1 MKTIK
6 AEKGEREELE
16 EGLVLLEDE
25 SVILRVRGRSP
36 EEEDQE
42 EANLSLVS
50 RARQRSTSCSRARPP
65 FCRSLFEKE
74 KRWSV
79 ETKNN
84 STASGCRF
92 SRANPAGVLDM
103 CQKQCTER
111 GFQFMNLGE

>member
-1 MKTIK
+1 MKTG
-6 AEKGEREELE
+6 EKGEREELE

-25 SVILRVRGRSP
+25 SVFLRVRGRSP

-74 KRWSV
+74 KGGVSKRKTTPPLQVAGFEEPTQQASW
-79 ETKNN
+79 TCAKNN
-84 STASGCRF
+84 ARKEAS
-92 SRANPAGVLDM
+92 SS
-103 CQKQCTER
+103 
-111 GFQFMNLGE
+111 